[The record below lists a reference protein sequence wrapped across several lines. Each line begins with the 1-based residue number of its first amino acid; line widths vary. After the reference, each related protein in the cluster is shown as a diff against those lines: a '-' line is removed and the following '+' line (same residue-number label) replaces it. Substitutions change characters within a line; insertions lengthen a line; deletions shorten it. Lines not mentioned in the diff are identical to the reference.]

1 MVSKI
6 LTTGARFAAK
16 KIGNKALEKASDTY
30 DNMHRKAFQN
40 TFGAKPL
47 NVGEREFIDCLRT
60 TGNRSQCERVAQKAV
75 KQYRKTGKY

>member
-1 MVSKI
+1 MWKKYIKMI
-6 LTTGARFAAK
+6 LNYFWFS
-16 KIGNKALEKASDTY
+16 SDVV
-30 DNMHRKAFQN
+30 QN

-47 NVGEREFIDCLRT
+47 NVGEREFVDCLRT

>member
-6 LTTGARFAAK
+6 VTTGVKFAAK
-16 KIGNKALEKASDTY
+16 KIGSKTLEKMSDTY
-30 DNMHRKAFQN
+30 DNTKRKVLQN

-60 TGNRSQCERVAQKAV
+60 TGNRSKCEKVVQKAV
-75 KQYRKTGKY
+75 RQYRKTGKY